1 MERRIKQLSV
11 TSKADSGHFLAV
23 AVAEDGTAWK
33 IRLNVTD
40 NEVDTG
46 WVRLPEL
53 PEDDQ
58 FGGAL

>member
-1 MERRIKQLSV
+1 MERRIKQVSV
-11 TSKADSGHFLAV
+11 TSKSDSGIFLAV

-46 WVRLPEL
+46 WVKLPGL